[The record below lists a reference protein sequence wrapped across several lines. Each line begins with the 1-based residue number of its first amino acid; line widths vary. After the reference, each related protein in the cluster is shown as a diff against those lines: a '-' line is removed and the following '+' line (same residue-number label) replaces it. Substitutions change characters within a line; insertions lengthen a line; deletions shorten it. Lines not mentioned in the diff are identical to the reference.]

1 VTAAD
6 DDEGDMLMIRS
17 LRWGPSALL
26 KTTMM
31 TVLLLAAAAAGA
43 QTPDTSVE
51 HAKSPVAAIPPK
63 ATDSDSSQ
71 VGYHDLICK
80 PNGTEDGF
88 DCADEA
94 TPAKIVPIP
103 SGVEGPRPQD
113 VPVTA

>member
-1 VTAAD
+1 MMK
-6 DDEGDMLMIRS
+6 GNMLMIRS
-17 LRWGPSALL
+17 LRSGPSALL

-31 TVLLLAAAAAGA
+31 TVLLLGAAAVGA

-51 HAKSPVAAIPPK
+51 HAKSPVAATPP
-63 ATDSDSSQ
+63 ATGSDSSQ

-113 VPVTA
+113 VPVSG

>member
-1 VTAAD
+1 
-6 DDEGDMLMIRS
+6 M
-17 LRWGPSALL
+17 L
-26 KTTMM
+26 KTMVM

-43 QTPDTSVE
+43 QTPDVSTAHVS
-51 HAKSPVAAIPPK
+51 APATPP
-63 ATDSDSSQ
+63 ASDSSQ

-103 SGVEGPRPQD
+103 WHVVGPRPQD
-113 VPVTA
+113 QPITG

>member
-1 VTAAD
+1 
-6 DDEGDMLMIRS
+6 MLMIRS
-17 LRWGPSALL
+17 LRSGPSALL

-31 TVLLLAAAAAGA
+31 TVLLLGAAAVGA
-43 QTPDTSVE
+43 QTPASSAAPASGPVSVR
-51 HAKSPVAAIPPK
+51 APKTPPGQ
-63 ATDSDSSQ
+63 DSSQ

-113 VPVTA
+113 VPVSG

>member
-1 VTAAD
+1 
-6 DDEGDMLMIRS
+6 MIRS
-17 LRWGPSALL
+17 LRSGPSALL

-31 TVLLLAAAAAGA
+31 TVLLLGAAAVGA
-43 QTPDTSVE
+43 QTPDVSAE
-51 HAKSPVAAIPPK
+51 HASASVPATPP
-63 ATDSDSSQ
+63 ASDAGQ

-103 SGVEGPRPQD
+103 STVVGPRQQD
-113 VPVTA
+113 GPVSG

>member
-1 VTAAD
+1 MMK
-6 DDEGDMLMIRS
+6 GNMLMIRS
-17 LRWGPSALL
+17 LRSGPSALL

-31 TVLLLAAAAAGA
+31 TVLLLGAAAVGA
-43 QTPDTSVE
+43 QTPANSAEPASGPVSVTTP
-51 HAKSPVAAIPPK
+51 KTPPGQ
-63 ATDSDSSQ
+63 DSSQ

-113 VPVTA
+113 VPVSG